1 MRGSEPDK
9 DVIYVLTDRKDRVR
23 DMDAE
28 YLVDYLESGFSSYP
42 TAAEAEE
49 GRQAGDAYDEPWRTR
64 VVGFRVKAFLPK
76 KKGKLK

>member
-1 MRGSEPDK
+1 MEA
-9 DVIYVLTDRKDRVR
+9 IYILADREDRVR

-42 TAAEAEE
+42 TSGEAEE
-49 GRQAGDAYDEPWRTR
+49 GRQAGAAYDDPKFTR

-76 KKGKLK
+76 KKGKRK